1 MISPGLRAGQER
13 CGQAEVEDAMD
24 YLLSP
29 EQDASEIRVRLQP
42 LSTPD
47 EDSAIL

>member
-1 MISPGLRAGQER
+1 MISLGLRAVQEW

-29 EQDASEIRVRLQP
+29 EQDTSEIRIEL
-42 LSTPD
+42 
-47 EDSAIL
+47 

>member
-1 MISPGLRAGQER
+1 MISLGLRAVQKR

-29 EQDASEIRVRLQP
+29 EQDTREIRIEL
-42 LSTPD
+42 
-47 EDSAIL
+47 